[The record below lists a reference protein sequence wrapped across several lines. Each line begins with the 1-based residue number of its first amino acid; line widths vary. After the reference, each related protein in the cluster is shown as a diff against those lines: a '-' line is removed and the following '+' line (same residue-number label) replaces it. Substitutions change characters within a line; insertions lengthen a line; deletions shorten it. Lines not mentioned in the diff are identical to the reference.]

1 MTLMVCWRNRELTVK
16 HSWKRSTSVIMKSC
30 PHVFAVKY
38 AGGLTALNCGRGI
51 HAKQYR
57 PRVAGMCCGRFL
69 LCIIAR
75 AMLSANLVQGTGT
88 ISAGVNRRA
97 FEWVC
102 PSLRPVAMI

>member
-1 MTLMVCWRNRELTVK
+1 MVCWRNRELTVK

-38 AGGLTALNCGRGI
+38 AGGLTALNWGRGI

-88 ISAGVNRRA
+88 IWGVGDRRA
-97 FEWVC
+97 CEWGWPPWV
-102 PSLRPVAMI
+102 